1 MQLTLLSADAGVTQL
16 ECAGEITQ
24 TALWDDANPLETTLG
39 ESGFAGKVLISLLKT
54 DYIDSAGVG
63 LFIVCH
69 KRFRESGGMMVL
81 HSIPP
86 LVSHIFQ
93 LLKMDTVL
101 HLAKDEAAALA
112 LVQEAGHG

>member
-1 MQLTLLSADAGVTQL
+1 MEFTVVSADAGITRL

-24 TALWDDANPLETTLG
+24 TALWDSANPFEEALG
-39 ESGFAGKVLISLLKT
+39 EKGFAGKVLVSLFKT

-63 LFIVCH
+63 MFIGCH
-69 KRFRESGGMMVL
+69 KRFRESGGTMVL

-86 LVSHIFQ
+86 LVNHIFQ

-101 HLAKDEAAALA
+101 HLAKDEAAALD
-112 LVQEAGHG
+112 LIQGGR